1 MEMPTYAKFMK
12 EILTKK
18 IIYISEDTIQLE
30 ASCIQIIHTKKLPQK
45 ENDIGKDTLHVT
57 VRNVSVKK
65 SLIDLGAS
73 ISLIPLSVI
82 IKICDLELNKKRMT
96 FQIAD
101 KSVKVPLVL
110 PKMS

>member
-18 IIYISEDTIQLE
+18 IIYTGEDTIQLE
-30 ASCIQIIHTKKLPQK
+30 ASYIQIIHTQKLPQK
-45 ENDIGKDTLHVT
+45 ENDLGKDTLHVT
-57 VRNVSVKK
+57 VRNVSVRK

-73 ISLIPLSVI
+73 ISLIPLSII

-96 FQIAD
+96 F
-101 KSVKVPLVL
+101 
-110 PKMS
+110 